1 LGGDVKVAADSWAGG
16 HDLEDVVGEVG
27 GVAGDEAEAR
37 EVREVFVEEVEEGQP
52 SGPPE
57 EDENAE
63 WFEGEILS
71 VKEGFGF
78 IKCEKFPDN
87 VFFHW
92 TSVAGEEIANLV
104 KGDKVNFTVDEGPR
118 GAIARRVELVEE

>member
-1 LGGDVKVAADSWAGG
+1 M
-16 HDLEDVVGEVG
+16 EDGE
-27 GVAGDEAEAR
+27 EA
-37 EVREVFVEEVEEGQP
+37 QQ

-78 IKCEKFPDN
+78 IRCDKFPDN

-92 TSVAGEEIANLV
+92 TSVANEEITNLV
-104 KGDKVNFTVDEGPR
+104 RGDKVTFTVDEGPR
-118 GAIARRVELVEE
+118 GAIARRVELVE